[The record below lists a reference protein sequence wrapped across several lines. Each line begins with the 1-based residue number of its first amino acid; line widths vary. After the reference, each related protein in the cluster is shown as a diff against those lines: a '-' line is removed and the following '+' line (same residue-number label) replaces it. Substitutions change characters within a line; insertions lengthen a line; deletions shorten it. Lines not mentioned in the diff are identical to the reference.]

1 MSVPVHYLNQ
11 LPSSGWLKRQ
21 LGLPAQTSLLII
33 FDRCLK
39 GKGSFTS
46 WVKQF
51 PHRYGVAA
59 GEKLKAVEHFSQH
72 VRRLNKV
79 VGELPTS
86 QLVVVAVGGGSVGD
100 FAGFFASVYKRGVT
114 LVHVPSTWLAAIDS
128 AHGGKTGLNLGGI
141 KNQIGTFH
149 SGSLIVVCRELLAT
163 QDRAHR
169 RAAFAEL
176 FKVALI
182 SGGTLYRA
190 TCQLVDLSTDS
201 LWKVLPLA
209 VTAKNKIVAR
219 DPLEKRGDRQLLNLG
234 HTVGHV
240 LEAFYQLPHGQAVA
254 LGLKF
259 AVEWSRSLGKVSQR
273 ASEQI
278 QAELEV
284 RLDLSPMEKQ
294 LRRRKRLPTITLTR
308 LLLRDKKL
316 SGAGQVVFVF
326 PEKVGRVR
334 RQRVAVAAIVRE
346 MRRQGWK

>member
-1 MSVPVHYLNQ
+1 
-11 LPSSGWLKRQ
+11 
-21 LGLPAQTSLLII
+21 
-33 FDRCLK
+33 
-39 GKGSFTS
+39 
-46 WVKQF
+46 
-51 PHRYGVAA
+51 
-59 GEKLKAVEHFSQH
+59 
-72 VRRLNKV
+72 
-79 VGELPTS
+79 
-86 QLVVVAVGGGSVGD
+86 
-100 FAGFFASVYKRGVT
+100 
-114 LVHVPSTWLAAIDS
+114 
-128 AHGGKTGLNLGGI
+128 
-141 KNQIGTFH
+141 
-149 SGSLIVVCRELLAT
+149 
-163 QDRAHR
+163 
-169 RAAFAEL
+169 
-176 FKVALI
+176 
-182 SGGTLYRA
+182 
-190 TCQLVDLSTDS
+190 
-201 LWKVLPLA
+201 
-209 VTAKNKIVAR
+209 
-219 DPLEKRGDRQLLNLG
+219 LG